1 MSGHG
6 GPGMGGPGGPR
17 PGGPGGPGG
26 PGRPGGRGGDFEDFQ
41 LEQMEK
47 ETEEMLRVRYLND
60 ENAKFER
67 TGTGFLSLK
76 VGEEFYP
83 RVQVVRMFPFSD
95 KNQFISIRTAEERSK
110 EIGIVENIATVSRE
124 TAEMLE
130 EQLTLHYFTPVIKK
144 INKIKDE
151 YGFAYWNVVTEHG
164 ECNFTIRMGG
174 NSVIHL
180 SDTRIL
186 IMDIDENRFEI
197 PDMNALTANERKK
210 LDLFL

>member
-6 GPGMGGPGGPR
+6 PGPGGPGGPR
-17 PGGPGGPGG
+17 PG
-26 PGRPGGRGGDFEDFQ
+26 RRGGDFEEFQ

-67 TGTGFLSLK
+67 TGTGFLSLR

-110 EIGIVENIATVSRE
+110 EIGIVENMGAVSKE
-124 TAEMLE
+124 TADMLD

-151 YGFAYWNVVTEHG
+151 YGFAYWNVVTDHG

-174 NSVIHL
+174 NSIVHL

-197 PDMNALTANERKK
+197 PDVNALSANERKR

>member
-6 GPGMGGPGGPR
+6 PGPGGPR
-17 PGGPGGPGG
+17 PGGPG
-26 PGRPGGRGGDFEDFQ
+26 RRGGEFEEFQ

-60 ENAKFER
+60 ENATFKR
-67 TGTGFLSLK
+67 TGTGFLSLQ
-76 VGEEFYP
+76 VGEEFYA

-110 EIGIVENIATVSRE
+110 EIGIVEKMSAVSKE
-124 TAEMLE
+124 TREMLE
-130 EQLTLHYFTPVIKK
+130 EQLTLHYFTPVIQK
-144 INKIKDE
+144 IHKIKDE
-151 YGFAYWNVVTEHG
+151 YGFAYWNVTTDHG
-164 ECNFTIRMGG
+164 QCNFTIRMGG
-174 NSVIHL
+174 NSVVHL

-197 PDMNALTANERKK
+197 PDVNALTAKERKR

>member
-1 MSGHG
+1 MGGHG
-6 GPGMGGPGGPR
+6 PMGPGGPR
-17 PGGPGGPGG
+17 PGGPG
-26 PGRPGGRGGDFEDFQ
+26 RAGGRGGDFDDFQ

-67 TGTGFLSLK
+67 TGTGFLSLR

-95 KNQFISIRTAEERSK
+95 KNQFISIRTAQERSK
-110 EIGIVENIATVSRE
+110 EIGIVENMGAVSKE

-197 PDMNALTANERKK
+197 PDVNALTASERKR

>member
-6 GPGMGGPGGPR
+6 PGPGGIK
-17 PGGPGGPGG
+17 PGG
-26 PGRPGGRGGDFEDFQ
+26 PGRKGGEFEDFQ

-67 TGTGFLSLK
+67 TGTGFLALH

-110 EIGIVENIATVSRE
+110 EIGIVENMAAVSRE
-124 TAEMLE
+124 TVEMLE

-151 YGFAYWNVVTEHG
+151 YGFAYWNVVTDHG

-197 PDMNALTANERKK
+197 PDVTALTAAERKR

>member
-6 GPGMGGPGGPR
+6 GPMGPGPGGPGGPR
-17 PGGPGGPGG
+17 PGGPGRNGG
-26 PGRPGGRGGDFEDFQ
+26 PGRDFDDFQ

-95 KNQFISIRTAEERSK
+95 KNHFISIRTAEERSK
-110 EIGIVENIATVSRE
+110 EIGIVENIGAVNKE

-130 EQLTLHYFTPVIKK
+130 EQLTLHYFTPIIKK

-151 YGFAYWNVVTEHG
+151 YGFAYWNVVTDHG

-197 PDMNALTANERKK
+197 PDINELSAAERKR